1 MQYMLKSVYHQSAL
15 RSNFYIVWNELVKNI
30 KSLLAYPTI
39 IVFWAIFPI
48 FWFIPFI
55 LQGQAFVG
63 GLESPNFAQIAGTG
77 EYIPFIV
84 IGAVLNSYV
93 NTLLH
98 GMGENIRRESYQG
111 TLDYILAAPCNKAYV
126 LIGKALSESVSS
138 TIFAASQLAISV
150 ILFGMNITLG
160 MILPVFFIVI
170 LLILGLYGMSL
181 MLAALSLMYKQSYD
195 IADSIGYVF
204 YIFAPV
210 RYPIES
216 LPTWAQIF
224 SKLIPLTYA
233 LIIVRS
239 IMLLGANFSTI
250 YVDVIALIIID
261 IVLLIAGFYLFSWI
275 EKKTKISGTIS
286 HH

>member
-1 MQYMLKSVYHQSAL
+1 MLENTYLQSTF
-15 RSNFYIVWNELVKNI
+15 RSNLSVVWNEIVKNI
-30 KSLLAYPTI
+30 KTLLAYPTI

-63 GLESPNFAQIAGTG
+63 GLESTNFAQITGTG

-93 NTLLH
+93 NTLLY
-98 GMGENIRRESYQG
+98 GMGENIRKEAYQG
-111 TLDYILAAPCNKAYV
+111 TLDYVLTAPCNKAYV
-126 LIGKALSESVSS
+126 LMGKAISESLSS
-138 TIFAASQLAISV
+138 TIFATSQLTISV
-150 ILFGMNITLG
+150 LLFGMSITLG
-160 MILPVFFIVI
+160 MVLPVFFITI
-170 LLILGLYGMSL
+170 LLILGLYGIALIM
-181 MLAALSLMYKQSYD
+181 AAFSLMYKQSYD
-195 IADSIGYVF
+195 LSESIGYIF

-224 SKLIPLTYA
+224 GKLIPLTYA

-239 IMLLGANFSTI
+239 FMLLGTDFSTV
-250 YVDVIALIIID
+250 YLDVIALLIID
-261 IVLLIAGFYLFSWI
+261 IVLLLAGFYLFSWME
-275 EKKTKISGTIS
+275 EKTRKSGAIS

>member
-1 MQYMLKSVYHQSAL
+1 VLQSAYQQSTL
-15 RSNFYIVWNELVKNI
+15 RSNLSVVWSEIVKNI

-55 LQGQAFVG
+55 FQGQAFVG
-63 GLESPNFAQIAGTG
+63 GTESASFAQITGSG

-93 NTLLH
+93 NTLLY
-98 GMGENIRRESYQG
+98 GIGENIRKEAYQG
-111 TLDYILAAPCNKAYV
+111 TLDYVLVAPCNQVYV
-126 LIGKALSESVSS
+126 LIGKALSESLSS
-138 TIFAASQLAISV
+138 TIFAVSQLAISV
-150 ILFGMNITLG
+150 LLFGMNITLG
-160 MILPVFFIVI
+160 MIFPVFFIII
-170 LLILGLYGMSL
+170 LLILGLYGMAL
-181 MLAALSLMYKQSYD
+181 ILAAFSLMYKQSYD
-195 IADSIGYVF
+195 LSESIGYIF

-224 SKLIPLTYA
+224 GKLIPITYA

-239 IMLLGANFSTI
+239 IMILGAGLSAV
-250 YVDVIALIIID
+250 YLEVIALLIID
-261 IVLLIAGFYLFSWI
+261 AVLLSAGFYLFSWM
-275 EKKTKISGTIS
+275 EKKTRKSGAIS

>member
-1 MQYMLKSVYHQSAL
+1 VLQDAYQQSQL
-15 RSNFYIVWNELVKNI
+15 RSNLSVVWSELVKNI

-55 LQGQAFVG
+55 LQGEAFVG
-63 GLESPNFAQIAGTG
+63 GLESASFAQITGSG

-93 NTLLH
+93 NTLLY
-98 GMGENIRRESYQG
+98 GMGENIRKESYQG
-111 TLDYILAAPCNKAYV
+111 TLDYVLVAPCNQVYV
-126 LIGKALSESVSS
+126 LIGKALSESLSS
-138 TIFAASQLAISV
+138 TIFAVSQLAISV
-150 ILFGMNITLG
+150 FLFGMNITLG
-160 MILPVFFIVI
+160 VIAPVFFIII
-170 LLILGLYGMSL
+170 LLILGLYGMAL
-181 MLAALSLMYKQSYD
+181 ILAAVSLMYKQSYD
-195 IADSIGYVF
+195 LSESIGYIF

-216 LPTWAQIF
+216 LPIWAQIIG
-224 SKLIPLTYA
+224 KLIPITYA

-239 IMLLGANFSTI
+239 IMLLGADLSAV
-250 YVDVIALIIID
+250 YLEVIALIIID
-261 IVLLIAGFYLFSWI
+261 AVLLLAGFYLFSWM
-275 EKKTKISGTIS
+275 EKKTRKSGTIS

>member
-1 MQYMLKSVYHQSAL
+1 VLQSAYQQSTL
-15 RSNFYIVWNELVKNI
+15 RSNLSVVWSEIVKNI

-55 LQGQAFVG
+55 FQGQAFVG
-63 GLESPNFAQIAGTG
+63 GTESASFAQITG
-77 EYIPFIV
+77 SGKYIPFIV

-93 NTLLH
+93 NTLLY
-98 GMGENIRRESYQG
+98 GIGENIRKEAYQG
-111 TLDYILAAPCNKAYV
+111 TLDYVLVAPCNQVYV
-126 LIGKALSESVSS
+126 LIGKALSESLSS
-138 TIFAASQLAISV
+138 TIFAVSQLAISV
-150 ILFGMNITLG
+150 LLFGMNITLG
-160 MILPVFFIVI
+160 MIFPVFFIII
-170 LLILGLYGMSL
+170 LLILGLYGMAL
-181 MLAALSLMYKQSYD
+181 ILAAFSLMYKQSYD
-195 IADSIGYVF
+195 LSESIGYIF

-224 SKLIPLTYA
+224 GKLIPITYA

-239 IMLLGANFSTI
+239 IMILGAGLSAV
-250 YVDVIALIIID
+250 YLEVIALLIID
-261 IVLLIAGFYLFSWI
+261 AVLLSAGFYLFSWM
-275 EKKTKISGTIS
+275 EKKTRKSGAIS

>member
-1 MQYMLKSVYHQSAL
+1 MLQSAYQQSTL
-15 RSNFYIVWNELVKNI
+15 RSNLSVVWSEIVKNI

-55 LQGQAFVG
+55 FQGQAFVG
-63 GLESPNFAQIAGTG
+63 GTESASFAQITGSG

-93 NTLLH
+93 NTLLY
-98 GMGENIRRESYQG
+98 GIGENIRKEAYQG
-111 TLDYILAAPCNKAYV
+111 TLDYVLVAPCNQVYV
-126 LIGKALSESVSS
+126 LIGKALSESLSS
-138 TIFAASQLAISV
+138 TIFAVSQLAISV
-150 ILFGMNITLG
+150 LLFGMNITLG
-160 MILPVFFIVI
+160 MIFPVFFIII
-170 LLILGLYGMSL
+170 LLILGLYGMAL
-181 MLAALSLMYKQSYD
+181 ILAAFSLMYKQSYD
-195 IADSIGYVF
+195 LSESIGYIF

-224 SKLIPLTYA
+224 GKLIPITYA

-239 IMLLGANFSTI
+239 IMILGAGLSAV
-250 YVDVIALIIID
+250 YLEVIALLIID
-261 IVLLIAGFYLFSWI
+261 AVLLSAGFYLFSWM
-275 EKKTKISGTIS
+275 EKKTRKSGAIS

>member
-1 MQYMLKSVYHQSAL
+1 VTESSYQQSPL
-15 RSNFYIVWNELVKNI
+15 RSNLFVVWSELVKNI

-63 GLESPNFAQIAGTG
+63 GLESASFAQITGSG
-77 EYIPFIV
+77 EYVPFIV

-93 NTLLH
+93 NTLLY
-98 GMGENIRRESYQG
+98 GMGENIRKEAYQG
-111 TLDYILAAPCNKAYV
+111 TLDYVLVAPCNQVYV
-126 LIGKALSESVSS
+126 LIGKALSESLSS
-138 TIFAASQLAISV
+138 TIFAISQLTISV

-160 MILPVFFIVI
+160 VMLPVFFIVI
-170 LLILGLYGMSL
+170 LLILGLYGIAL
-181 MLAALSLMYKQSYD
+181 ILAALSLMYKQSYD
-195 IADSIGYVF
+195 LSETIGYIF

-216 LPTWAQIF
+216 LPNWAQILG
-224 SKLIPLTYA
+224 KLIPLTYA

-239 IMLLGANFSTI
+239 LMLLGTDLSTI
-250 YVDVIALIIID
+250 YLEVILFVIID
-261 IVLLIAGFYLFSWI
+261 VVLLVAGFYLFGWM
-275 EKKTKISGTIS
+275 EKKTRKSGTIS

>member
-1 MQYMLKSVYHQSAL
+1 MLKRIYQ
-15 RSNFYIVWNELVKNI
+15 RSTLHDNFFVIWNEVVKNI

-55 LQGQAFVG
+55 LQGQAFVAG
-63 GLESPNFAQIAGTG
+63 SVSPSFAQITGSG

-93 NTLLH
+93 NTLLY
-98 GMGENIRRESYQG
+98 GMGENIRKEAYQG
-111 TLDYILAAPCNKAYV
+111 TLDYVLAAPCNKAFV
-126 LIGKALSESVSS
+126 LIGKALSESISS
-138 TIFAASQLAISV
+138 TIFAVSQLTISV
-150 ILFGMNITLG
+150 FLFGMSITLG
-160 MILPVFFIVI
+160 VIIPVFFIII
-170 LLILGLYGMSL
+170 LLILGLYGIALIM
-181 MLAALSLMYKQSYD
+181 AAISLMYKQSHD
-195 IADSIGYVF
+195 LSESIGYIF

-216 LPTWAQIF
+216 LPSWAQIF
-224 SKLIPLTYA
+224 GKLIPLTYA

-239 IMLLGANFSTI
+239 LMLLGTNLSAL
-250 YVDVIALIIID
+250 YLEVIALLIID
-261 IVLLIAGFYLFSWI
+261 IFLILAGFYLFNWM
-275 EKKTKISGTIS
+275 EEKTKKSGTIS